1 MHIPI
6 LKGVQN
12 GRISQQKKSIHIL
25 LTKFHFEDLFPNGI
39 CFLYFLSI
47 YPKCLFIQLLNN
59 GIRMRIQGHLYTNF
73 LF

>member
-12 GRISQQKKSIHIL
+12 GCISRQKKRIHIL
-25 LTKFHFEDLFPNGI
+25 LTTFHFEDLFPNDI
-39 CFLYFLSI
+39 CFLYILSI
-47 YPKCLFIQLLNN
+47 YPKCLFFQLLND